1 MSRASAVFRSVT
13 SEKEDRASIWFW
25 PLLTAA
31 FLVFAAAKLFL
42 GFIGLFRKSPKRAP

>member
-1 MSRASAVFRSVT
+1 MFRGVA

-31 FLVFAAAKLFL
+31 FLVFGVAKLVL
-42 GFIGLFRKSPKRAP
+42 GFIGLFYRTPK